1 MYHVHYNL
9 NQKPFQM
16 TADPKFIWLGK
27 KHAEA
32 LATLQNGLHQNKR
45 LLVLTG
51 NVGTGKTAVVNT
63 LLEKIDK
70 NVIAVMIPDPALD
83 STDFYNILSNE
94 FKMNKKFTSKEDFLS
109 HIKTFLYET
118 SLQGKTILLIIDE
131 AQKIS
136 HELLEE
142 IRQLSNIESPD
153 TTPINIIMVAQNELN
168 AILDE
173 NRNST
178 FKRSIGIRY
187 HLDPLNDSETDQYVN
202 HRLKVAGSKKEIF
215 SAEAKRDIH
224 CLSAGVPRLINAIC
238 DLALLSGY
246 SLGKD
251 SIDKKIIK
259 ECAQELK
266 ISGSSEN
273 MEEKERNSEDGME
286 ESLAA
291 RNPRW
296 CFRKFYLAAAILGV
310 LLFMI
315 FTIYDLYPVQS
326 QPRPTKAEAFRDYKR
341 NEEKIE
347 HTKIEHAKVKFR
359 LAKKEPV
366 NKISEQKKN
375 EKDVNQ
381 NIGSK
386 NGFDQS
392 HVIYFQNA
400 SKKLSNKNIEN
411 LAIFV
416 ESIRNYPNSEII
428 IEGHTDSHGNYWHNI
443 KLSQIR
449 ANLVKNYFVNHGI
462 ISARIRT
469 IGLGAEYP
477 MENNDAEMGTAKNH
491 RVEIKLI
498 SPQQNFI
505 LSQSQ

>member
-1 MYHVHYNL
+1 MYHSHYNC

-51 NVGTGKTAVVNT
+51 NVGTGKTAVINT
-63 LLEKIDK
+63 LLEKIDE

-83 STDFYNILSNE
+83 SIDFYNILSNE
-94 FKMNKKFTSKEDFLS
+94 LKMNQKFTNKEDFLS
-109 HIKTFLYET
+109 HLNPFLHET

-131 AQKIS
+131 AQNIS
-136 HELLEE
+136 HGLLEE
-142 IRQLSNIESPD
+142 LRQLSNIESSD
-153 TTPINIIMVAQNELN
+153 TKLINIIMVAQNEFN
-168 AILDE
+168 AIIDE

-178 FKRSIGIRY
+178 FKRSIGISY
-187 HLDPLNDSETDQYVN
+187 HLDPLNDSETDEYVN
-202 HRLKVAGSKKEIF
+202 HRLKVAGAEKEIF
-215 SAEAKRDIH
+215 SAKAKRDIH

-251 SIDKKIIK
+251 SIDEKIIK

-266 ISGSSEN
+266 ISDSSEI
-273 MEEKERNSEDGME
+273 MEEKERNSGDGME
-286 ESLAA
+286 QSLAA
-291 RNPRW
+291 GNPRPR
-296 CFRKFYLAAAILGV
+296 FRKLDLAAAIVGV

-326 QPRPTKAEAFRDYKR
+326 QSPPTKAEAFRGYKR
-341 NEEKIE
+341 YEEKIE
-347 HTKIEHAKVKFR
+347 HTKIEHAEEEFR
-359 LAKKEPV
+359 LVKKEPV
-366 NKISEQKKN
+366 SRISEQNKK
-375 EKDVNQ
+375 VNK

-386 NGFDQS
+386 NGFRQS
-392 HVIYFQNA
+392 DIIYFQDV
-400 SKKLSNKNIEN
+400 SKELSNNNLET

-428 IEGHTDSHGNYWHNI
+428 IEGHTDSRGNYWRNK
-443 KLSQIR
+443 KLSKIR
-449 ANLVKNYFVNHGI
+449 ANLVKNYFINHGI
-462 ISARIRT
+462 ISARIKT

-477 MENNDAEMGTAKNH
+477 MEDNDAEMRANKKH

-498 SPQQNFI
+498 SPQQNII

>member
-32 LATLQNGLHQNKR
+32 LAILQNGLHQNKR
-45 LLVLTG
+45 ILVLTG

-63 LLEKIDK
+63 LLEKIDE

-83 STDFYNILSNE
+83 SIDFYNILSIE
-94 FKMNKKFTSKEDFLS
+94 FKMNKKFTSKEDFFS
-109 HIKTFLYET
+109 YIKAFLYKT
-118 SLQGKTILLIIDE
+118 SIQDKTILLIIDE
-131 AQKIS
+131 AQRIS
-136 HELLEE
+136 HGLLEGL
-142 IRQLSNIESPD
+142 RQLSKIESSD
-153 TTPINIIMVAQNELN
+153 TKPINIIMVAQNEFN
-168 AILDE
+168 AILNE

-178 FKRSIGIRY
+178 FKRSIGVRY
-187 HLDPLNDSETDQYVN
+187 HLDPLNDSETDEYVN

-215 SAEAKRDIH
+215 SAEAKREIH

-246 SLGKD
+246 SSGKD
-251 SIDKKIIK
+251 SIDEKIIK
-259 ECAQELK
+259 ECARELK
-266 ISGSSEN
+266 ISDSSEN
-273 MEEKERNSEDGME
+273 MAENERNSDDGME
-286 ESLAA
+286 QSIAA
-291 RNPRW
+291 RNPRPRI
-296 CFRKFYLAAAILGV
+296 RKFDLAPAIVGV

-315 FTIYDLYPVQS
+315 FTIYDLYPLQS
-326 QPRPTKAEAFRDYKR
+326 QSPPTKAEAFRDYKR
-341 NEEKIE
+341 YEEKIE
-347 HTKIEHAKVKFR
+347 HTKIEHAKVNFR
-359 LAKKEPV
+359 FVNKEPLG
-366 NKISEQKKN
+366 NILEQKKN
-375 EKDVNQ
+375 ENDVNKK
-381 NIGSK
+381 ISSK
-386 NGFDQS
+386 NGFRQS
-392 HVIYFQNA
+392 DIIYFKNA
-400 SKKLSNKNIEN
+400 SKKLSNNNLET

-428 IEGHTDSHGNYWHNI
+428 IEGHTDSRGNYWHNK

-449 ANLVKNYFVNHGI
+449 ANLVKDYFIDHGI
-462 ISARIRT
+462 ISARIKT

-477 MENNDAEMGTAKNH
+477 MENIDAEMGETKNH

-498 SPQQNFI
+498 SPQQNII

>member
-1 MYHVHYNL
+1 M
-9 NQKPFQM
+9 M
-16 TADPKFIWLGK
+16 TALHRRRSIAEEQTRYILRQAFFERTDK
-27 KHAEA
+27 K
-32 LATLQNGLHQNKR
+32 NGLHQNKR

-51 NVGTGKTAVVNT
+51 NVGTGKTAVINT

-83 STDFYNILSNE
+83 SIDFYNILSNE

-109 HIKTFLYET
+109 LVKPFLYET

-136 HELLEE
+136 HGLLEE
-142 IRQLSNIESPD
+142 LRQLSNIESPD
-153 TTPINIIMVAQNELN
+153 TKPFNIIMVAQNEFN
-168 AILDE
+168 AIIDE
-173 NRNST
+173 NRNSL

-187 HLDPLNDSETDQYVN
+187 HLDPLNDSETDEYLN
-202 HRLKVAGSKKEIF
+202 HRLKVAGAEKEIF

-251 SIDKKIIK
+251 SIDEKIIK

-266 ISGSSEN
+266 ISDGSEI
-273 MEEKERNSEDGME
+273 MEEKERNSNDGME
-286 ESLAA
+286 QSFAA
-291 RNPRW
+291 RKPRPR
-296 CFRKFYLAAAILGV
+296 FRKFDLAAAIVGV

-315 FTIYDLYPVQS
+315 FTIYDTYPVQS
-326 QPRPTKAEAFRDYKR
+326 QSPLTKAEAFRDYKR
-341 NEEKIE
+341 YEEKIE

-359 LAKKEPV
+359 FVKKEPV
-366 NKISEQKKN
+366 SKISEQKKN
-375 EKDVNQ
+375 EKDVNK

-386 NGFDQS
+386 NGFRQS
-392 HVIYFQNA
+392 DIIYFQNA
-400 SKKLSNKNIEN
+400 SKKLSNNN
-411 LAIFV
+411 LETLDIFV

-428 IEGHTDSHGNYWHNI
+428 IEGHTDSRGNYWRNK

-462 ISARIRT
+462 ISDRIKT

-477 MENNDAEMGTAKNH
+477 MENNDAEMGAAKNH

-498 SPQQNFI
+498 SPQQNII

>member
-1 MYHVHYNL
+1 
-9 NQKPFQM
+9 
-16 TADPKFIWLGK
+16 
-27 KHAEA
+27 
-32 LATLQNGLHQNKR
+32 
-45 LLVLTG
+45 
-51 NVGTGKTAVVNT
+51 
-63 LLEKIDK
+63 
-70 NVIAVMIPDPALD
+70 
-83 STDFYNILSNE
+83 
-94 FKMNKKFTSKEDFLS
+94 MN
-109 HIKTFLYET
+109 TFLHKA

-136 HELLEE
+136 HRLLEE
-142 IRQLSNIESPD
+142 LRQLSNIESPH
-153 TTPINIIMVAQNELN
+153 TKPINIIMVAQNEFN

-173 NRNST
+173 NWNST

-187 HLDPLNDSETDQYVN
+187 HLNPLNDSETDQYVN
-202 HRLKVAGSKKEIF
+202 HRLEVAGSKKEIF

-251 SIDKKIIK
+251 SIDEKIIK

-266 ISGSSEN
+266 ISDSSEN
-273 MEEKERNSEDGME
+273 MEEKERNSDDGME
-286 ESLAA
+286 QSLAA
-291 RNPRW
+291 RNPRPR
-296 CFRKFYLAAAILGV
+296 FRKFDLAAAIVGV

-326 QPRPTKAEAFRDYKR
+326 QSPPTKAEAFRDYKR
-341 NEEKIE
+341 YEEKIE

-359 LAKKEPV
+359 LVNKEPV
-366 NKISEQKKN
+366 SKISDQKKN
-375 EKDVNQ
+375 EKDVNK

-386 NGFDQS
+386 NGFRQS
-392 HVIYFQNA
+392 DIIYFQNA
-400 SKKLSNKNIEN
+400 SKKLSNNNLET

-428 IEGHTDSHGNYWHNI
+428 IEGHTDSRGNYWHNK

-449 ANLVKNYFVNHGI
+449 ANIVKSYFVNQGI
-462 ISARIRT
+462 ISARIKN

-477 MENNDAEMGTAKNH
+477 MENNDAELAVAKNH

-498 SPQQNFI
+498 SPQQNII